1 MPDDTTFMALWLPR
15 TYYPLSQ
22 LPSEGGSIV
31 TFLIQMRNGHLPTSG
46 LGQPRQLLRSSNLTK
61 LSCHMSFKT
70 FQFCFLHKRTMFFF
84 FWRVGD
90 ANFPSFVFLYTQGTL
105 ETHCVPC
112 KYCVSGCQ
120 VYGRCNM
127 LLSSRLLCHMPP
139 YCCFGCF
146 HGKSLYGPRKEPI

>member
-1 MPDDTTFMALWLPR
+1 MPDDTMFMALWLPR

-22 LPSEGGSIV
+22 LPSEVGSIV
-31 TFLIQMRNGHLPTSG
+31 TFLIQMRNRHLPTSG
-46 LGQPRQLLRSSNLTK
+46 LGQPRQVLRSSNLTK
-61 LSCHMSFKT
+61 LSCRMSFKA
-70 FQFCFLHKRTMFFF
+70 FQSCFLHKRTLFFF
-84 FWRVGD
+84 LLESGGCKLPFLCV
-90 ANFPSFVFLYTQGTL
+90 LYTQGTL

-112 KYCVSGCQ
+112 KYCVLGCQ

-146 HGKSLYGPRKEPI
+146 HGKSLYRPRKEPI